1 MKDAASPY
9 SHSQLMA
16 LERQRRGRLAEQ
28 RALGLLQDNGL
39 RLLAR
44 NVRFRVGELDLI
56 MQDQETVVF
65 VEVRFRSPSRYGGA
79 ASTIERKKQQRL
91 IRAAYCWIQMQF
103 RSAEPVS
110 RFDIVALDGDAVEWI
125 RGAFGVSGPL

>member
-1 MKDAASPY
+1 MKTAASPY
-9 SHSQLMA
+9 SHPQLMA
-16 LERQRRGRLAEQ
+16 FERQRRGRVAEQ

-79 ASTIERKKQQRL
+79 ASTVERKKQQRL
-91 IRAAYCWIQMQF
+91 IRAAYRWIQMQF
-103 RSAEPVS
+103 GSDEPAS
-110 RFDIVALDGDAVEWI
+110 RFDVVTLDGDAVGWI

>member
-1 MKDAASPY
+1 
-9 SHSQLMA
+9 MA

-65 VEVRFRSPSRYGGA
+65 VEVRFRSPSCYGGA

-91 IRAAYCWIQMQF
+91 IRAAYCWIQMRF
-103 RSAEPVS
+103 GSDEPAS
-110 RFDIVALDGDAVEWI
+110 RFDVVALDGDAVEWI